1 MKDFDAMEEFYRQKE
16 MQGQYKLFEDKGF
29 MRRKEME
36 HFSKEEREKLNTI
49 PDYAITIIEEF
60 DLFNPRIQ
68 TPYAGYYE
76 LEVVLPIWS
85 RHMEETLLYALTSG
99 TAYKIANGNIYIWY
113 KPFKGFYGSGF
124 YKLNRFIFLENGRT
138 VKYFLDG
145 NEKLSDSL

>member
-1 MKDFDAMEEFYRQKE
+1 MKVDAMEEFYRQKE
-16 MQGQYKLFEDKGF
+16 MHAQHKLFVNKGF
-29 MRRKEME
+29 IERKERE
-36 HFSKEEREKLNTI
+36 YLFEQESEKLNTI

-60 DLFNPRIQ
+60 DLFNPKVQ

-85 RHMEETLLYALTSG
+85 HHMEETLLYALTSG

-113 KPFKGFYGSGF
+113 KPFKGFNGSGF

>member
-1 MKDFDAMEEFYRQKE
+1 MLWKNFIDKKE
-16 MQGQYKLFEDKGF
+16 MHAQHKLFVNNGF
-29 MRRKEME
+29 IERKEGISFE
-36 HFSKEEREKLNTI
+36 QESEKLNTI

-60 DLFNPRIQ
+60 DLFNPKIQ

-85 RHMEETLLYALTSG
+85 HHMEETLLYALTSG

-113 KPFKGFYGSGF
+113 KPFKGFKGSGF

>member
-1 MKDFDAMEEFYRQKE
+1 MKVDAMEEFYRQKE
-16 MQGQYKLFEDKGF
+16 MHAQHKLFVNNGF
-29 MRRKEME
+29 IERKERE
-36 HFSKEEREKLNTI
+36 YLFEQESEKLNTI

-60 DLFNPRIQ
+60 DLFNPKVQ

-113 KPFKGFYGSGF
+113 KPFKGFKGSGF

>member
-1 MKDFDAMEEFYRQKE
+1 MKVDAMEEFYRQKE
-16 MQGQYKLFEDKGF
+16 MHAQHKLFVNNGF
-29 MRRKEME
+29 IERKERE
-36 HFSKEEREKLNTI
+36 YLFEQESEKLNTI

-60 DLFNPRIQ
+60 DLFNPKVQ

-76 LEVVLPIWS
+76 LEVVPPIWS
-85 RHMEETLLYALTSG
+85 HHMEETLLYALTSG

-113 KPFKGFYGSGF
+113 KPFKGFKGSGF

>member
-1 MKDFDAMEEFYRQKE
+1 MKVDAMEEFYRQKE
-16 MQGQYKLFEDKGF
+16 MNAQHKLFVNNGF
-29 MRRKEME
+29 IGRKERKYLFE
-36 HFSKEEREKLNTI
+36 QESEKLNTI
-49 PDYAITIIEEF
+49 PDYAITIIQKF
-60 DLFNPRIQ
+60 DMLNPKIQ

-113 KPFKGFYGSGF
+113 KPFKGFKGSGF